1 MKPFS
6 ILLALL
12 VVMAPLHA
20 QESILR
26 QIDQGFVQLFEKVS
40 PSVVIV
46 EVTKDA
52 EEEDPEEALEFFFKN
67 QPDPGQRF
75 RMPQVPAKS
84 EGSGFIIRRE
94 GYILTNHHV
103 VADARKVRVKFKDG
117 HTVPAKVVG
126 SDDKT
131 DIAVLKLEGKPD
143 GIAFSVA
150 ELGDSDAIKVGQ
162 LVCAIGVPYNL
173 EYSFTCGWVSAK
185 GRSNL
190 TNTTYEDYIQTD
202 AFINPGNSG
211 GPLLDV
217 NGRVI
222 GMNTLING
230 IGRGL
235 AFAIPS
241 NMLREV
247 GDQLIASGKITRP
260 YLGIRI
266 ETLGESSTLKE
277 HLRGVEKGVVVSTIE
292 PDAPAFKSDLRPA
305 DVITKVDGVEVL
317 SARDLQKQILK
328 KKIGQTV
335 TLSVWRNGKSMEIP
349 VATGKMPGEEAR
361 TASAAPA
368 TEGKPGDAAPSAG
381 GLQLQDVNKELAA
394 QLGLKAA
401 TGALV
406 TDVQTGSPAAEADIQ
421 RGDVITEVNQKPVA
435 NAEECRKAIKQGKD
449 ALLFIERKGRKTY
462 TVLKGR

>member
-1 MKPFS
+1 MKFFS
-6 ILLALL
+6 MLMAGMLLAPQLR
-12 VVMAPLHA
+12 ADQTILH
-20 QESILR
+20 
-26 QIDQGFVQLFEKVS
+26 QIDEGFVKLFERVA

-46 EVTKDA
+46 EVVKETAQD
-52 EEEDPEEALEFFFKN
+52 EEDRGLDFFFRN
-67 QPDPGQRF
+67 APGIDPGQRF
-75 RMPQVPAKS
+75 KMPQQPKQS
-84 EGSGFIIRRE
+84 EGSGFIIRQD

-103 VADARKVRVKFKDG
+103 VADAQKVKVKFKDG
-117 HTVPAKVVG
+117 QIRAAKVVG

-131 DIAVLKLEGKPD
+131 DIAVLKLEGKLD
-143 GIAFSVA
+143 GLGFQVA
-150 ELGDSDAIKVGQ
+150 QLGDSDAVKVGQ

-190 TNTTYEDYIQTD
+190 GSTTYEDYIQTD

-217 NGRVI
+217 DGKVV

-247 GDQLIASGKITRP
+247 SDQLIADGKITRP

-266 ETLGESSTLKE
+266 ETLGESNSLRE
-277 HLRGVEKGVVVSTIE
+277 HLKGVDKGVVVNTIE
-292 PDAPAFKSDLRPA
+292 PDAPAFKSELRPA
-305 DVITKVDGVEVL
+305 DVITKVDGIEVG
-317 SARDLQKQILK
+317 SAKELQREVLK
-328 KKIGQTV
+328 KKIGQSIN
-335 TLSVWRNGKSMEIP
+335 LSVWRNGKTMDIK
-349 VATGKMPGEEAR
+349 VATGKMPGEELKTVAK
-361 TASAAPA
+361 TGKLDGTVAA
-368 TEGKPGDAAPSAG
+368 
-381 GLQLQDVNKELAA
+381 GLQLQDVTKELAS
-394 QLGLKAA
+394 QMGLKSV

-406 TDVQTGSPAAEADIQ
+406 ADVESGSAAAEADVQ

-435 NAEECRKAIKQGKD
+435 NAEECRKALQEGKGG
-449 ALLFIERKGRKTY
+449 LLFIERKGRKTY
-462 TVLKGR
+462 TVIKEK